1 MITKAGILA
10 LLETSQVAVERA
22 ILVIQARQTSDEQAA
37 GQTKHVNGRGWSAFD
52 APFMGKMYDWIMVGT
67 TPRGQQFQGKPG
79 YGKALGTTLTVGQL
93 AACRK
98 VLMGIKEGKATGGYA
113 GQLLEEAQAK
123 AGLAPAPAPAPAPTP
138 TEVGPMLA
146 LVLAVLHDATEG
158 MEAPAIA
165 NYLTTHGWR
174 VEQPQEQPQE
184 PAPLAEEFTLDPEP
198 EAPAAIAYAAATQ
211 PATVAEGA
219 SFEDPGF

>member
-37 GQTKHVNGRGWSAFD
+37 GQTKYVNGRGWSAFD

-67 TPRGQQFQGKPG
+67 TPRGQQFQGKSG
-79 YGKALGTTLTVGQL
+79 YSKALGTTLTGGQL

-98 VLMGIKEGKATGGYA
+98 VLMGIKDGKATGGYT
-113 GQLLEEAQAK
+113 GQLLEEAASGRLRQGQGQGQAPP
-123 AGLAPAPAPAPAPTP
+123 LL
-138 TEVGPMLA
+138 VA
-146 LVLAVLHDATEG
+146 LVLAVLHHATEG

-165 NYLTTHGWR
+165 SYLTAHGWR